1 MDTTQPIRGAI
12 AKSVNKLRLR
22 QIGLGAKNII
32 ALPELKSEPI
42 LLAING
48 RAQIRE
54 AMVLPNFKASD
65 NM

>member
-12 AKSVNKLRLR
+12 VKSVNKLRLR
-22 QIGLGAKNII
+22 QIGLGAKNRI

-54 AMVLPNFKASD
+54 AMALPNFKVSD